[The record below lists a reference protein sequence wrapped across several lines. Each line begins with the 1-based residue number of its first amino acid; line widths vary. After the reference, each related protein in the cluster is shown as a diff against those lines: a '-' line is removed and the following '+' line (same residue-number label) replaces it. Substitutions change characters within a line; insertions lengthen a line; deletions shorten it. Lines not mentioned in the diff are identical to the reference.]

1 MKLFSGLLFL
11 LLTFSVKSQHTSG
24 HLTLSI
30 TDATFSDPSMSQAA
44 DMVKSTQ
51 QEIYFEPNRQKTVI
65 NSMNGMLNVQT
76 FVEDGQSGPE
86 QYMDMMGQKIKLII
100 NEDELEGAK
109 ELTDGLDIQYDKSD
123 TKKILDFDCY
133 KAAFSIEANGQS
145 MEFVMYVTDEIKIKQ
160 LDLQNLKNL
169 NVKGTPLQINMDMGV
184 MKMVFEATGFSQDF
198 DKEVF
203 NKPEGPYQE
212 MNIADL
218 QKMGMGSF
226 GF

>member
-1 MKLFSGLLFL
+1 MKYLSLILFL
-11 LLTFSVKSQHTSG
+11 TLSVSVYCQHTSG

-30 TDATFSDPSMSQAA
+30 TDASFSDPNMAQAA
-44 DMVKSTQ
+44 DMVKSTV
-51 QEIYFEPNRQKTVI
+51 QEIYFEPDRQKTVI
-65 NSMNGMLNVQT
+65 NSMNGMVNVQT
-76 FVEDGQSGPE
+76 FVEDGQKGPE

-100 NEDELEGAK
+100 ADEELEGTE
-109 ELTDGLDIQYDKSD
+109 ELTNDLKIEYDKSD

-133 KAAFSIEANGQS
+133 KAAFTIDANGQS
-145 MEFVMYVTDEIKIKQ
+145 MNFTMYVTDDIKIKQ

-169 NVKGTPLQINMDMGV
+169 DVKGTPLQISMDMGV
-184 MKMVFEATGFSQDF
+184 MKMVFEATNFTKDF

-203 NKPEGPYQE
+203 AKPEGEYQE
-212 MNIADL
+212 MNLADL